1 MNIKEV
7 LLRLEYVRNQANLSA
22 RELSLRLGMSEQYF
36 AQVIRG
42 RIMLNV
48 EKLLQILDICN
59 FSVQRF
65 FSKDIDSYV
74 IDNEVEELVNS
85 LSKDKK
91 KNLIELLAIKNK
103 VRFKMSDFF
112 FVLFKI
118 FNLAEGKASVYSY
131 RDMVYKFNPK
141 RV

>member
-91 KNLIELLAIKNK
+91 KNLIELLSNK
-103 VRFKMSDFF
+103 K
-112 FVLFKI
+112 
-118 FNLAEGKASVYSY
+118 
-131 RDMVYKFNPK
+131 
-141 RV
+141 